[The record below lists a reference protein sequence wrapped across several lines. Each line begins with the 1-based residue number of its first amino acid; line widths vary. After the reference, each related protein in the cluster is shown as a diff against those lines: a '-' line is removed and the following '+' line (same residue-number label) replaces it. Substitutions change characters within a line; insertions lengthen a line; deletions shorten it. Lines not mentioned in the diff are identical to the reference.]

1 MTYQELKPYRD
12 AIVLGAQTLPPAV
25 AEKVPMLY
33 DPWDGDKHEYKEG
46 NRFVWGDPLIVWE
59 ARKDHK
65 SQPDWTPDVA
75 TSLYKKVADG
85 DQGDTP
91 DNPIPYDGNMELFE
105 GKYYTQSDVVYYC
118 FRSTGQP
125 VYHNLADLVGH
136 YVEVY
141 NGGER

>member
-33 DPWDGDKHEYKEG
+33 DPWDGDRHHYLVG
-46 NRFVWGDPLIVWE
+46 NRFTYGEPLTVYE
-59 ARKDHK
+59 TRQEHD

-85 DQGDTP
+85 DHGDTP
-91 DNPIPYDGNMELFE
+91 EDPIPYSGNMELFE
-105 GKYYTQSDVVYYC
+105 GKYYSQSDVVYYC

-125 VYHNLADLVGH
+125 VYHSLADLVGL

-141 NGGER
+141 EP